1 MLPVIKDTVN
11 KLEKVYRF
19 VGYRIS
25 IPTGKLGIQ
34 NKNHFYMRIIPK
46 YKKHYGCIGTPKTFV
61 PATPE
66 QAKTVQ
72 EALKPIIKQDNVIG
86 EEGGVIARLHNEL
99 HPGCIVLST
108 KNRLT
113 NDIDIKA
120 MDPNT

>member
-1 MLPVIKDTVN
+1 MLPVIIDNVN

-25 IPTGKLGIQ
+25 IPTGKLAIQ
-34 NKNHFYMRIIPK
+34 NKNHFYLRIIPK
-46 YKKHYGCIGTPKTFV
+46 YKKSYGSVGTPHVFV

-66 QAKTVQ
+66 QAETVQ
-72 EALKPIIKQDNVIG
+72 EALQTNPDNVIG
-86 EEGGVIARLHNEL
+86 EKDEVIARLHNEL

-108 KNRLT
+108 KNHLA
-113 NDIDIKA
+113 NDIKA